1 VNQRSLKS
9 TCRNLGVNPY
19 RALKRNGIRVG
30 TFPSVEPYDVLAKIA
45 SRPLRHSVSHLLGA
59 GWGEPARQS
68 ETNAHAD

>member
-1 VNQRSLKS
+1 M
-9 TCRNLGVNPY
+9 
-19 RALKRNGIRVG
+19 
-30 TFPSVEPYDVLAKIA
+30 A